1 MAFYIYE
8 NKTKVEV
15 FMENKVRA
23 LKEEENLSILPKNK
37 SEYKREI
44 LAGTTSFLAMAYIIA
59 VNPSVLSKA
68 GMPSGAVVTATCIS
82 AVIGCFIMGVYAKL
96 PFGLAPGMGLNAF
109 FTFSV
114 VIGMKIPWEVA
125 LTAVFVEGIIFILL
139 SLFKIREAVVYAIPI
154 NLKYAVT
161 AGIGLFIAF
170 IGFNGAGIVVG
181 NQDTMVSMGE
191 VSPKVLIAFI
201 GLCIIVILEKK
212 KVKGSMLVGIIV
224 STLLAWGYALIN
236 TESALNLG
244 ISLPSGIFKFESM
257 SQIAGKVDFS
267 YITSPQNIFNFIV
280 IVFTFLFV
288 DFFDTVGTL
297 IGVASRANMLDEKG
311 RVPNAGKALMTD
323 AIATTAG
330 ALLGTSTVTVY
341 VESATGVE
349 EGGKTGL
356 TAITIGVL
364 FFIAMFFSPI
374 FVAVPACAT
383 APALIYVG
391 YLMLTSVL
399 KIDFSDITDSV
410 PAFLIIALMPLTYSI
425 GDGLTIG
432 VLAYVVLNVLRNI
445 LTKDKDHK
453 KELSPVIIILAIIFA
468 IKLCLPLI
476 TNM

>member
-1 MAFYIYE
+1 
-8 NKTKVEV
+8 
-15 FMENKVRA
+15 MENKIHA
-23 LKEEENLSILPKNK
+23 LREEGNLRVLPENK
-37 SEYKREI
+37 SEYKREF

-59 VNPSVLSKA
+59 VNPSILSAA
-68 GMPSGAVVTATCIS
+68 GMPAGAIVTATCIS
-82 AVIGCFIMGVYAKL
+82 AVIGCLIMGFYAKL

-114 VIGMKIPWEVA
+114 VIGMGISWEVA

-139 SLFKIREAVVYAIPI
+139 SLFKVREAVVDAIPI

-170 IGFNGAGIVVG
+170 IGFNGAGVVIG
-181 NQDTMVSMGE
+181 NPDTMVAMGQ
-191 VSPKVLIAFI
+191 VGPKMLIAMV

-212 KVKGSMLVGIIV
+212 KVKGSMLVGIVV

-236 TESALNLG
+236 TEAAANIG
-244 ISLPSGIFKFESM
+244 IYLPEGVFKFESIAP
-257 SQIAGKVDFS
+257 IAGQIDFS
-267 YITSPQNIFNFIV
+267 YLSSSENIFNFIT

-297 IGVASRANMLDEKG
+297 IGVASRANMLDDKG

-349 EGGKTGL
+349 EGGRTGL
-356 TAITIGVL
+356 TAITIGAL
-364 FFIAMFFSPI
+364 FFLAMFFSPI

-399 KIDFSDITDSV
+399 KIDFSDITEAV

-432 VLAYVVLNVLRNI
+432 VLAYVILNLLHNLVTR
-445 LTKDKDHK
+445 DK
-453 KELSPVIIILAIIFA
+453 KEKKKLSLVMIILAIIFVF
-468 IKLCLPLI
+468 KLCMPII
-476 TNM
+476 TKMVA

>member
-1 MAFYIYE
+1 
-8 NKTKVEV
+8 
-15 FMENKVRA
+15 MENKIHA
-23 LKEEENLSILPKNK
+23 LREEGNLRVLPENK
-37 SEYKREI
+37 SEYKREF

-59 VNPSVLSKA
+59 VNPSILSAA
-68 GMPSGAVVTATCIS
+68 GMPAGAIVTATCIS
-82 AVIGCFIMGVYAKL
+82 AVIGCLIMGFYAKL

-114 VIGMKIPWEVA
+114 VIGMGISWEVA

-139 SLFKIREAVVYAIPI
+139 SLFKVREAVVDAIPI

-170 IGFNGAGIVVG
+170 IGFNGAGVVIG
-181 NQDTMVSMGE
+181 NPDTMVAMGQ
-191 VSPKVLIAFI
+191 VGPKMLIAMV

-212 KVKGSMLVGIIV
+212 KVKGSMLVGIVV

-236 TESALNLG
+236 TEAAASMG
-244 ISLPSGIFKFESM
+244 IYLPNGIFKFESIAP
-257 SQIAGKVDFS
+257 IAGKVNFS
-267 YITSPQNIFNFIV
+267 YLTSPQHVFNFIT

-288 DFFDTVGTL
+288 DFFDTVVTL
-297 IGVASRANMLDEKG
+297 IGVASRANMLDKKG

-349 EGGKTGL
+349 EGGRTGL
-356 TAITIGVL
+356 TAITIGAL
-364 FFIAMFFSPI
+364 FFVAMFFSPI

-399 KIDFSDITDSV
+399 KIDFSDITDAV

-432 VLAYVVLNVLRNI
+432 VLAYVILNI
-445 LTKDKDHK
+445 LHNIFTKKKEDK
-453 KELSPVIIILAIIFA
+453 KELSMVMIVLAIIFV

-476 TNM
+476 TQMIG

>member
-1 MAFYIYE
+1 MG
-8 NKTKVEV
+8 NKIH
-15 FMENKVRA
+15 A
-23 LKEEENLSILPKNK
+23 LREEGNLRVLPENK
-37 SEYKREI
+37 SEYKREF

-59 VNPSVLSKA
+59 VNPSILSAA
-68 GMPSGAVVTATCIS
+68 GMPAGAIVTATCIS
-82 AVIGCFIMGVYAKL
+82 AVIGCLIMGFYAKL

-114 VIGMKIPWEVA
+114 VIGMGISWEVA

-139 SLFKIREAVVYAIPI
+139 SLFKVREAVVDAIPI

-170 IGFNGAGIVVG
+170 IGFNGAGVVIG
-181 NQDTMVSMGE
+181 NPDTMVAMGQ
-191 VSPKVLIAFI
+191 VGPKMLIAMV

-212 KVKGSMLVGIIV
+212 KVKGSMLVGIVV

-236 TESALNLG
+236 TEAAASMG
-244 ISLPSGIFKFESM
+244 IYLPNGIFKFESIAP
-257 SQIAGKVDFS
+257 IAGKVNFS
-267 YITSPQNIFNFIV
+267 YLTSPQHVFNFIT

-297 IGVASRANMLDEKG
+297 IGVASRANMLDKKG
-311 RVPNAGKALMTD
+311 RVPNAGRALMTD

-349 EGGKTGL
+349 EGGRTGL
-356 TAITIGVL
+356 TAITIGAL
-364 FFIAMFFSPI
+364 FFVAMFFSPI

-399 KIDFSDITDSV
+399 KIDFSDITDAV

-432 VLAYVVLNVLRNI
+432 VLAYVILNI
-445 LTKDKDHK
+445 LHNIFTKNKKDK
-453 KELSPVIIILAIIFA
+453 KELSMVMIVLAIIFV

-476 TNM
+476 TQMIG

>member
-1 MAFYIYE
+1 
-8 NKTKVEV
+8 
-15 FMENKVRA
+15 MENKIHA
-23 LKEEENLSILPKNK
+23 LREEGNLRVLPENK
-37 SEYKREI
+37 SEYRREF

-59 VNPSVLSKA
+59 VNPSILSEA
-68 GMPSGAVVTATCIS
+68 GMPAGAIVTATCIS
-82 AVIGCFIMGVYAKL
+82 AVIGCLIMGFYAKL

-114 VIGMKIPWEVA
+114 VIGMGISWEVA

-139 SLFKIREAVVYAIPI
+139 SLFKVREAVVDAIPI

-170 IGFNGAGIVVG
+170 IGFNGAGVVIG
-181 NQDTMVSMGE
+181 NPDTMVAMGQ
-191 VSPKVLIAFI
+191 VGPKMLIAMV

-212 KVKGSMLVGIIV
+212 KVKGSMLVGIVV

-236 TESALNLG
+236 TEAAASMG
-244 ISLPSGIFKFESM
+244 IYLPNGIFKFESIAP
-257 SQIAGKVDFS
+257 IAGKVNFS
-267 YITSPQNIFNFIV
+267 YLTSPQHVFNFIT

-297 IGVASRANMLDEKG
+297 IGVASRANMLDKKG

-349 EGGKTGL
+349 EGGRTGL
-356 TAITIGVL
+356 TAITIGAL
-364 FFIAMFFSPI
+364 FFVAMFFSPI

-399 KIDFSDITDSV
+399 KIDFSDITDAV

-432 VLAYVVLNVLRNI
+432 VLAYVILNI
-445 LTKDKDHK
+445 LHNIFTKNKEDK
-453 KELSPVIIILAIIFA
+453 KELSMVMIVLAIIFV

-476 TNM
+476 TQMIG

>member
-1 MAFYIYE
+1 
-8 NKTKVEV
+8 
-15 FMENKVRA
+15 MENKIHA
-23 LKEEENLSILPKNK
+23 LREEGNLRVLPENK
-37 SEYKREI
+37 SEYKREF

-59 VNPSVLSKA
+59 VNPSILSAA
-68 GMPSGAVVTATCIS
+68 GMPAGAIVTATCIS
-82 AVIGCFIMGVYAKL
+82 AVIGCLIMGFYAKL

-114 VIGMKIPWEVA
+114 VIGMGISWEVA

-139 SLFKIREAVVYAIPI
+139 SLFKVREAVVDAIPI

-170 IGFNGAGIVVG
+170 IGFNGAGVVIG
-181 NQDTMVSMGE
+181 NPDTMVAMGQ
-191 VSPKVLIAFI
+191 VGPKMLIAMV

-212 KVKGSMLVGIIV
+212 KVKGSMLVGIVV

-236 TESALNLG
+236 TEAVASMG
-244 ISLPSGIFKFESM
+244 IYLPNGIFKFESIAP
-257 SQIAGKVDFS
+257 IAGKVNFS
-267 YITSPQNIFNFIV
+267 YLTSPQHVFNFIT

-297 IGVASRANMLDEKG
+297 IGVASRANMLDKKG

-349 EGGKTGL
+349 EGGRTGL
-356 TAITIGVL
+356 TAITIGAL
-364 FFIAMFFSPI
+364 FFVAMFFSPI

-399 KIDFSDITDSV
+399 KIDFSDITNAV

-432 VLAYVVLNVLRNI
+432 VLAYVILNI
-445 LTKDKDHK
+445 LHNIFTKNKKDK
-453 KELSPVIIILAIIFA
+453 KELSMVMIVLAIIFV

-476 TNM
+476 TQMIG

>member
-1 MAFYIYE
+1 
-8 NKTKVEV
+8 
-15 FMENKVRA
+15 MENKIHA
-23 LKEEENLSILPKNK
+23 LREEGNLRVLPENK
-37 SEYKREI
+37 SEYKREF

-59 VNPSVLSKA
+59 VNPSILSAA
-68 GMPSGAVVTATCIS
+68 GMPAGAIVTATCIS
-82 AVIGCFIMGVYAKL
+82 AVIGCLIMGFYAKL

-114 VIGMKIPWEVA
+114 VIGMGISWEVA

-139 SLFKIREAVVYAIPI
+139 SLFKVREAVVDAIPI

-170 IGFNGAGIVVG
+170 IGFNGAGVVIG
-181 NQDTMVSMGE
+181 NPDTMVAMGQ
-191 VSPKVLIAFI
+191 VGPKMLIAMV

-212 KVKGSMLVGIIV
+212 KVKGSMLVGIVV

-236 TESALNLG
+236 TEAAASMG
-244 ISLPSGIFKFESM
+244 IYLPNGIFKFESIAP
-257 SQIAGKVDFS
+257 IAGKVNFS
-267 YITSPQNIFNFIV
+267 YLTSPQHVFNFIT

-297 IGVASRANMLDEKG
+297 IGVASRANMLDKKG

-349 EGGKTGL
+349 EGGRTGL
-356 TAITIGVL
+356 TAITIGAL
-364 FFIAMFFSPI
+364 FFVAMFFSPI

-399 KIDFSDITDSV
+399 KIDFSDITDAV

-432 VLAYVVLNVLRNI
+432 VLAYVI
-445 LTKDKDHK
+445 
-453 KELSPVIIILAIIFA
+453 
-468 IKLCLPLI
+468 
-476 TNM
+476 

>member
-1 MAFYIYE
+1 
-8 NKTKVEV
+8 
-15 FMENKVRA
+15 MENKIHA
-23 LKEEENLSILPKNK
+23 LREEGNLRVLPENK
-37 SEYKREI
+37 SEYRREF

-59 VNPSVLSKA
+59 VNPSILSEA
-68 GMPSGAVVTATCIS
+68 GMPAGAIVTATCIS
-82 AVIGCFIMGVYAKL
+82 AVIGCLIMGFYAKL

-114 VIGMKIPWEVA
+114 VIGMGISWEVA

-139 SLFKIREAVVYAIPI
+139 SLFKVREAVVDAIPI

-170 IGFNGAGIVVG
+170 IGFNGAGVVIG
-181 NQDTMVSMGE
+181 NPDTMVAMGQ
-191 VSPKVLIAFI
+191 VGPKMLIAMV

-212 KVKGSMLVGIIV
+212 KVKGSMLVGIVV

-236 TESALNLG
+236 TETAASMG
-244 ISLPSGIFKFESM
+244 IYLPNGIFKFESIAP
-257 SQIAGKVDFS
+257 IAGKVNFS
-267 YITSPQNIFNFIV
+267 YLTSPQHVFNFIT

-297 IGVASRANMLDEKG
+297 IGVASRANMLDKKG
-311 RVPNAGKALMTD
+311 RVPNAGRALMTD

-349 EGGKTGL
+349 EGGRTGL
-356 TAITIGVL
+356 TAITIGAL
-364 FFIAMFFSPI
+364 FFVAMFFSPI

-399 KIDFSDITDSV
+399 KIDFSDITDAV

-432 VLAYVVLNVLRNI
+432 VLAYVILNI
-445 LTKDKDHK
+445 LHNIFTKNKEDK
-453 KELSPVIIILAIIFA
+453 KELSMVMIVLAIIFV

-476 TNM
+476 TQMIG

>member
-1 MAFYIYE
+1 
-8 NKTKVEV
+8 
-15 FMENKVRA
+15 MENKIHA
-23 LKEEENLSILPKNK
+23 LREEGNLRVLPENK
-37 SEYKREI
+37 SEYKREF

-59 VNPSVLSKA
+59 VNPSILSAA
-68 GMPSGAVVTATCIS
+68 GMPAGAIVTATCIS
-82 AVIGCFIMGVYAKL
+82 AVIGCLIMGFYAKL

-114 VIGMKIPWEVA
+114 VIGMGISWEVA

-139 SLFKIREAVVYAIPI
+139 SLFKVREAVVDAIPI
-154 NLKYAVT
+154 NLKYSVT

-170 IGFNGAGIVVG
+170 IGFNGAGVVIG
-181 NQDTMVSMGE
+181 NPDTMVAMGQ
-191 VSPKVLIAFI
+191 VGPKMLIAMV

-212 KVKGSMLVGIIV
+212 KVKGSMLVGIVV

-236 TESALNLG
+236 TESAASMG
-244 ISLPSGIFKFESM
+244 IYLPNGIFKFESIAP
-257 SQIAGKVDFS
+257 IAGKVNFS
-267 YITSPQNIFNFIV
+267 YLTSPQHVFNFIT

-297 IGVASRANMLDEKG
+297 IGVASRANMLDKKG
-311 RVPNAGKALMTD
+311 RVPNAGRALMTD

-349 EGGKTGL
+349 EGGRTGL
-356 TAITIGVL
+356 TAITIGAL
-364 FFIAMFFSPI
+364 FFVAMFFSPI

-399 KIDFSDITDSV
+399 KIDFSDITDAV

-432 VLAYVVLNVLRNI
+432 VLAYVILNIVHNI
-445 LTKDKDHK
+445 FTKNKEDK
-453 KELSPVIIILAIIFA
+453 KELSIVMIVLAIIFV

-476 TNM
+476 TQMIG

>member
-1 MAFYIYE
+1 
-8 NKTKVEV
+8 
-15 FMENKVRA
+15 MENKIHA
-23 LKEEENLSILPKNK
+23 LREEENLRVLPENK
-37 SEYKREI
+37 SEYKREF

-59 VNPSVLSKA
+59 VNPSILSAA
-68 GMPSGAVVTATCIS
+68 GMPAGAIVTATCIS
-82 AVIGCFIMGVYAKL
+82 AVIGCLIMGFYAKL

-114 VIGMKIPWEVA
+114 VIGMGISWEVA

-139 SLFKIREAVVYAIPI
+139 SLFKVREAVVDAIPI

-170 IGFNGAGIVVG
+170 IGFNGAGVVIG
-181 NQDTMVSMGE
+181 NPDTMVAMGQ
-191 VSPKVLIAFI
+191 VGPKMLIAMV

-212 KVKGSMLVGIIV
+212 KVKGSMLVGIVV

-236 TESALNLG
+236 TEAAASMG
-244 ISLPSGIFKFESM
+244 IYLPNGIFKFESIAP
-257 SQIAGKVDFS
+257 IAGKVNFS
-267 YITSPQNIFNFIV
+267 YLTSPQHVFNFIT

-297 IGVASRANMLDEKG
+297 IGVASRANMLDKKG
-311 RVPNAGKALMTD
+311 RVPNAGRALMTD

-349 EGGKTGL
+349 EGGRTGL
-356 TAITIGVL
+356 TAITIGAL
-364 FFIAMFFSPI
+364 FFVAMFFSPI

-399 KIDFSDITDSV
+399 KIDFSDITDAV

-432 VLAYVVLNVLRNI
+432 VLAYVILNI
-445 LTKDKDHK
+445 LHNIFTKNKKDK
-453 KELSPVIIILAIIFA
+453 KELSMVMIVLAIIFV

-476 TNM
+476 TQMIG

>member
-1 MAFYIYE
+1 
-8 NKTKVEV
+8 
-15 FMENKVRA
+15 MENKIHA
-23 LKEEENLSILPKNK
+23 LREEGNLRVLPENK
-37 SEYKREI
+37 SEYKREF

-59 VNPSVLSKA
+59 VNPSILSAA
-68 GMPSGAVVTATCIS
+68 GMPAGAIVTATCIS
-82 AVIGCFIMGVYAKL
+82 AVIGCLIMGFYAKL

-114 VIGMKIPWEVA
+114 VIGMGISWEVA

-139 SLFKIREAVVYAIPI
+139 SLFKVREAVVDAIPI

-170 IGFNGAGIVVG
+170 IGFNGAGVVIG
-181 NQDTMVSMGE
+181 NPDTMVAMGQ
-191 VSPKVLIAFI
+191 VGPKMLIAMV

-212 KVKGSMLVGIIV
+212 KVKGSMLVGIVV

-236 TESALNLG
+236 TEAAASMG
-244 ISLPSGIFKFESM
+244 IYLPNGIFKFESIAP
-257 SQIAGKVDFS
+257 IAGKVNFS
-267 YITSPQNIFNFIV
+267 YLTSPQHLFNFIT

-297 IGVASRANMLDEKG
+297 IGVASRANMLDKKG
-311 RVPNAGKALMTD
+311 RVPNAGRALMTD

-349 EGGKTGL
+349 EGGRTGL
-356 TAITIGVL
+356 TAITIGAL
-364 FFIAMFFSPI
+364 FFVAMFFSPI

-399 KIDFSDITDSV
+399 KIDFSDITDAV

-432 VLAYVVLNVLRNI
+432 VLAYVILNI
-445 LTKDKDHK
+445 LHNIFTKNKKDK
-453 KELSPVIIILAIIFA
+453 KELSMVMIVLAIIFV

-476 TNM
+476 TQMIG

>member
-1 MAFYIYE
+1 
-8 NKTKVEV
+8 
-15 FMENKVRA
+15 MENKIHA
-23 LKEEENLSILPKNK
+23 LSEEGNLRVLPESK
-37 SEYKREI
+37 SEYKREF

-59 VNPSVLSKA
+59 VNPSILSAA
-68 GMPSGAVVTATCIS
+68 GMPAGAIVTATCIS
-82 AVIGCFIMGVYAKL
+82 AVIGCLIMGFYAKL

-114 VIGMKIPWEVA
+114 VIGMGISWEVA

-139 SLFKIREAVVYAIPI
+139 SLFKVREAVVDAIPI

-170 IGFNGAGIVVG
+170 IGFNGAGVVIG
-181 NQDTMVSMGE
+181 NPDTMVAMGQ
-191 VSPKVLIAFI
+191 VGPKMLIAMV

-212 KVKGSMLVGIIV
+212 KVKGSMLVGIVV
-224 STLLAWGYALIN
+224 STLLAWGYASIN
-236 TESALNLG
+236 TEAAASMG
-244 ISLPSGIFKFESM
+244 IYLPNGIFKFESIAP
-257 SQIAGKVDFS
+257 IAGKVNFS
-267 YITSPQNIFNFIV
+267 YLTSPQHVFNFIT

-297 IGVASRANMLDEKG
+297 IGVASRANMLDKKG

-349 EGGKTGL
+349 EGGRTGL
-356 TAITIGVL
+356 TAITIGAL
-364 FFIAMFFSPI
+364 FFVAMFFSPI

-399 KIDFSDITDSV
+399 KIDFSDITDAV

-432 VLAYVVLNVLRNI
+432 VLTYVILNI
-445 LTKDKDHK
+445 LHNIFTKNKEDK
-453 KELSPVIIILAIIFA
+453 KELSMVMIVLAIIFV

-476 TNM
+476 TQMIG

>member
-1 MAFYIYE
+1 
-8 NKTKVEV
+8 
-15 FMENKVRA
+15 MENKIHA
-23 LKEEENLSILPKNK
+23 LSEEGNLRVLPENK
-37 SEYKREI
+37 SEYKREF

-59 VNPSVLSKA
+59 VNPSILSAA
-68 GMPSGAVVTATCIS
+68 GMPAGAIVTATCIS
-82 AVIGCFIMGVYAKL
+82 AVIGCLIMGFYAKL

-114 VIGMKIPWEVA
+114 VIGMGISWEVA

-139 SLFKIREAVVYAIPI
+139 SLFKVREAVVDAIPI

-170 IGFNGAGIVVG
+170 IGFNGAGVVIG
-181 NQDTMVSMGE
+181 NPDTMVAMGQ
-191 VSPKVLIAFI
+191 VGPKMLIAMV

-212 KVKGSMLVGIIV
+212 KVKGSMLVGIVV
-224 STLLAWGYALIN
+224 STLLAWGYASIN
-236 TESALNLG
+236 TEAAASMG
-244 ISLPSGIFKFESM
+244 IYLPNGIFKFESIAP
-257 SQIAGKVDFS
+257 IAGKVNFS
-267 YITSPQNIFNFIV
+267 YLTSPQHVFNFIT

-297 IGVASRANMLDEKG
+297 IGVASRANMLDKKG

-349 EGGKTGL
+349 EGGRTGL
-356 TAITIGVL
+356 TAITIGAL
-364 FFIAMFFSPI
+364 FFVAMFFSPI
-374 FVAVPACAT
+374 FVSVPACAT

-399 KIDFSDITDSV
+399 KIDFSDITDAV

-432 VLAYVVLNVLRNI
+432 VLTYVILNI
-445 LTKDKDHK
+445 LHNIFAKNKEDK
-453 KELSPVIIILAIIFA
+453 KELSMVMIVLAIIFV

-476 TNM
+476 TQMIG

>member
-1 MAFYIYE
+1 
-8 NKTKVEV
+8 
-15 FMENKVRA
+15 MENKIHA
-23 LKEEENLSILPKNK
+23 LREEGNLRVLPENK
-37 SEYKREI
+37 SEYKREF

-59 VNPSVLSKA
+59 VNPSILSAA
-68 GMPSGAVVTATCIS
+68 GMPAGAIVTATCIS
-82 AVIGCFIMGVYAKL
+82 AVIGCLIMGFYAKL

-114 VIGMKIPWEVA
+114 VIGMGISWEVA

-139 SLFKIREAVVYAIPI
+139 SLFKVREAVVDAIPI

-170 IGFNGAGIVVG
+170 IGFNGAGVVIG
-181 NQDTMVSMGE
+181 NPDTMVAMGQ
-191 VSPKVLIAFI
+191 VGPKMIIAMV

-212 KVKGSMLVGIIV
+212 KVKGSMLVGIVI

-236 TESALNLG
+236 TEAAASMG
-244 ISLPSGIFKFESM
+244 IYLPNGIFKFESIAP
-257 SQIAGKVDFS
+257 IAGKVNFS
-267 YITSPQNIFNFIV
+267 YLNSPQHVFNFIT

-297 IGVASRANMLDEKG
+297 IGVASRANMLDKNG

-349 EGGKTGL
+349 EGGRTGL
-356 TAITIGVL
+356 TAITIGAL
-364 FFIAMFFSPI
+364 FFVAMFFSPI

-399 KIDFSDITDSV
+399 KIDFSDITDAV

-432 VLAYVVLNVLRNI
+432 VLAYVILNI
-445 LTKDKDHK
+445 LHNIFTKNKEDK
-453 KELSPVIIILAIIFA
+453 KELSMVMIVLAIIFV

-476 TNM
+476 TQMIG

>member
-1 MAFYIYE
+1 
-8 NKTKVEV
+8 
-15 FMENKVRA
+15 MENKIHA
-23 LKEEENLSILPKNK
+23 LREEGNLRVLPENKN
-37 SEYKREI
+37 EYKREF

-59 VNPSVLSKA
+59 VNPSILSAA
-68 GMPSGAVVTATCIS
+68 GMPAGAIVTATCIS
-82 AVIGCFIMGVYAKL
+82 AVIGCLIMGFYAKL

-114 VIGMKIPWEVA
+114 VIGMGISWEVA

-139 SLFKIREAVVYAIPI
+139 SLFKVREAVVDAIPI

-170 IGFNGAGIVVG
+170 IGFNGAGVVIG
-181 NQDTMVSMGE
+181 NPDTMVAMGQ
-191 VSPKVLIAFI
+191 VGPKMLIAMV

-212 KVKGSMLVGIIV
+212 KVKGSMLVGIVV

-236 TESALNLG
+236 TEAAASMG
-244 ISLPSGIFKFESM
+244 IYLPNGIFKFESIAP
-257 SQIAGKVDFS
+257 IAGKVNFS
-267 YITSPQNIFNFIV
+267 YLTSPQHVFNFIT

-297 IGVASRANMLDEKG
+297 IGVASRANMLDKKG

-349 EGGKTGL
+349 EGGRTGL
-356 TAITIGVL
+356 TAITIGAL

-399 KIDFSDITDSV
+399 KIDFSDITDAV

-432 VLAYVVLNVLRNI
+432 VLAYVILNI
-445 LTKDKDHK
+445 LHNIFTKNKKDK
-453 KELSPVIIILAIIFA
+453 KELSMVMIVLAIIFV

-476 TNM
+476 TQMIG

>member
-1 MAFYIYE
+1 
-8 NKTKVEV
+8 
-15 FMENKVRA
+15 MENKIHA
-23 LKEEENLSILPKNK
+23 LREEGNLRVLPENK
-37 SEYKREI
+37 SEYKREF

-59 VNPSVLSKA
+59 VNPSILSAA
-68 GMPSGAVVTATCIS
+68 GMPAGAIVTATCIS
-82 AVIGCFIMGVYAKL
+82 AVIGCLIMGFYAKL

-114 VIGMKIPWEVA
+114 VIGMGISWEVA

-139 SLFKIREAVVYAIPI
+139 SLFKVREAVVDAIPI

-170 IGFNGAGIVVG
+170 IGFNGAGVVIG
-181 NQDTMVSMGE
+181 NPDTMVAMGQ
-191 VSPKVLIAFI
+191 VGPKMLIAMV

-212 KVKGSMLVGIIV
+212 KVKGSMLVGIVV

-236 TESALNLG
+236 TEAAASMG
-244 ISLPSGIFKFESM
+244 IYLPNGIFKFESIAP
-257 SQIAGKVDFS
+257 IAGKVNFS
-267 YITSPQNIFNFIV
+267 YLTSPQHVFNFIT

-297 IGVASRANMLDEKG
+297 IGVASRANMLDKKG

-349 EGGKTGL
+349 EGGRTGL
-356 TAITIGVL
+356 TAITIGTL
-364 FFIAMFFSPI
+364 FFVAMFFSPI

-399 KIDFSDITDSV
+399 KIDFSDITDAV

-432 VLAYVVLNVLRNI
+432 VLAYVILNI
-445 LTKDKDHK
+445 LHNIFTKNKEDK
-453 KELSPVIIILAIIFA
+453 KELSMVMIVLAIIFV

-476 TNM
+476 TQMIG

>member
-1 MAFYIYE
+1 
-8 NKTKVEV
+8 
-15 FMENKVRA
+15 MENKIHA
-23 LKEEENLSILPKNK
+23 LREEGNLRVLPENK
-37 SEYKREI
+37 SEYKREF

-59 VNPSVLSKA
+59 VNPSTLSAA
-68 GMPSGAVVTATCIS
+68 GMPAGAIVTATCIS
-82 AVIGCFIMGVYAKL
+82 AVIGCLIMGFYAKL

-114 VIGMKIPWEVA
+114 VIGMGISWEVA

-139 SLFKIREAVVYAIPI
+139 SLFKVREAVVDAIPI

-170 IGFNGAGIVVG
+170 IGFNGAGVVIG
-181 NQDTMVSMGE
+181 NPDTMVAMGQ
-191 VSPKVLIAFI
+191 VGPKMLIAMV

-212 KVKGSMLVGIIV
+212 KVKGSMLVGIVV

-236 TESALNLG
+236 TEAAASMG
-244 ISLPSGIFKFESM
+244 IYLPNGIFKFESIAP
-257 SQIAGKVDFS
+257 IAGKVNFS
-267 YITSPQNIFNFIV
+267 YLTSPQHVFNFIT

-297 IGVASRANMLDEKG
+297 IGVASRANMLDKKG

-349 EGGKTGL
+349 EGGRTGL
-356 TAITIGVL
+356 TAITIGAL
-364 FFIAMFFSPI
+364 FFVAMFFSPI

-399 KIDFSDITDSV
+399 KIDFSDITDAV

-432 VLAYVVLNVLRNI
+432 VLAYVILNI
-445 LTKDKDHK
+445 LHNIFTKKKEDK
-453 KELSPVIIILAIIFA
+453 KELSMVMIVLAIIFV

-476 TNM
+476 TQMIG

>member
-1 MAFYIYE
+1 
-8 NKTKVEV
+8 
-15 FMENKVRA
+15 MENKIHA
-23 LKEEENLSILPKNK
+23 LREEGNLRVLPENK
-37 SEYKREI
+37 SEYKREF

-59 VNPSVLSKA
+59 VNPSILSAA
-68 GMPSGAVVTATCIS
+68 GMPAGAIVTATCIS
-82 AVIGCFIMGVYAKL
+82 AVIGCLIMGFYAKL

-114 VIGMKIPWEVA
+114 VIGMGISWEVA

-139 SLFKIREAVVYAIPI
+139 SLFKVREAVVDAIPI

-170 IGFNGAGIVVG
+170 IGFNGAGVVIG
-181 NQDTMVSMGE
+181 NPDTMVAMGQ
-191 VSPKVLIAFI
+191 VGPKMLIAMV

-212 KVKGSMLVGIIV
+212 KVKGSMLVGIVV

-236 TESALNLG
+236 TEAAASMG
-244 ISLPSGIFKFESM
+244 IYLPNGIFKFESIAP
-257 SQIAGKVDFS
+257 IAGKVNFS
-267 YITSPQNIFNFIV
+267 YLTSPQHVFNFIT

-297 IGVASRANMLDEKG
+297 IGVASRANMLDKKG

-349 EGGKTGL
+349 EGGRTGL
-356 TAITIGVL
+356 TAITIGSL
-364 FFIAMFFSPI
+364 FFVAMFFSPI

-399 KIDFSDITDSV
+399 KIDFSDITDAV

-432 VLAYVVLNVLRNI
+432 VLAYVILNI
-445 LTKDKDHK
+445 LHNIFTKNKEDK
-453 KELSPVIIILAIIFA
+453 KELSMVMIVLAIIFV

-476 TNM
+476 TQMIG

>member
-1 MAFYIYE
+1 
-8 NKTKVEV
+8 
-15 FMENKVRA
+15 MENKIHA
-23 LKEEENLSILPKNK
+23 LREEGNLRVLPENK
-37 SEYKREI
+37 SEYKREF

-59 VNPSVLSKA
+59 VNPSILSAA
-68 GMPSGAVVTATCIS
+68 GMPAGAIVTATCIS
-82 AVIGCFIMGVYAKL
+82 AVIGCLIMGFYAKL

-114 VIGMKIPWEVA
+114 VIGMGISWEVA

-139 SLFKIREAVVYAIPI
+139 SLFKVREAVVDAIPI

-170 IGFNGAGIVVG
+170 IGFNGAGVVIG
-181 NQDTMVSMGE
+181 NQDTMVAMGQ
-191 VSPKVLIAFI
+191 VGPKMLIAMV

-212 KVKGSMLVGIIV
+212 KVKGSMLVGIVV

-236 TESALNLG
+236 TEAAASMG
-244 ISLPSGIFKFESM
+244 IYLPNGIFKFESIAP
-257 SQIAGKVDFS
+257 IAGKVNFS
-267 YITSPQNIFNFIV
+267 YLTSPQHVFNFIT

-297 IGVASRANMLDEKG
+297 IGVASRANMLDKKG
-311 RVPNAGKALMTD
+311 RVPNAGRALMTD

-349 EGGKTGL
+349 EGGRTGL
-356 TAITIGVL
+356 TAITIGAL
-364 FFIAMFFSPI
+364 FFVAMFFSPI

-399 KIDFSDITDSV
+399 KIDFSDITDAV

-432 VLAYVVLNVLRNI
+432 VLAYVILNI
-445 LTKDKDHK
+445 LHNIFTKNKEDK
-453 KELSPVIIILAIIFA
+453 KELSMVMIVLAIIFV

-476 TNM
+476 TQMIG

>member
-1 MAFYIYE
+1 
-8 NKTKVEV
+8 
-15 FMENKVRA
+15 MENKIHA
-23 LKEEENLSILPKNK
+23 LREEGNLRVLPENK
-37 SEYKREI
+37 SEYKREF

-59 VNPSVLSKA
+59 VNPSILSAA
-68 GMPSGAVVTATCIS
+68 GMPAGAIVTATCIS
-82 AVIGCFIMGVYAKL
+82 AVIGCLIMGFYAKL

-114 VIGMKIPWEVA
+114 VIGMGISWEVA

-139 SLFKIREAVVYAIPI
+139 SLFKVREAVVDAIPI

-161 AGIGLFIAF
+161 TGIGLFIAF
-170 IGFNGAGIVVG
+170 IGFNGAGVVIG
-181 NQDTMVSMGE
+181 NPDTMVAMGQ
-191 VSPKVLIAFI
+191 VGPKMLIAMV

-212 KVKGSMLVGIIV
+212 KVKGSMLVGIVV

-236 TESALNLG
+236 TEAAASMG
-244 ISLPSGIFKFESM
+244 IYLPNGIFKFESIAP
-257 SQIAGKVDFS
+257 IAGKVNFS
-267 YITSPQNIFNFIV
+267 YLTSPQHVFNFIT

-297 IGVASRANMLDEKG
+297 IGVASRANMLDKKG

-349 EGGKTGL
+349 EGGRTGL
-356 TAITIGVL
+356 TAITIGAL
-364 FFIAMFFSPI
+364 FFVAMFFSPI

-399 KIDFSDITDSV
+399 KIDFSDITDAV

-432 VLAYVVLNVLRNI
+432 VLAYVILNI
-445 LTKDKDHK
+445 LHNIFTKNKEDK
-453 KELSPVIIILAIIFA
+453 KELSMVMIVLAIIFV

-476 TNM
+476 TQMIG

>member
-1 MAFYIYE
+1 
-8 NKTKVEV
+8 
-15 FMENKVRA
+15 
-23 LKEEENLSILPKNK
+23 
-37 SEYKREI
+37 
-44 LAGTTSFLAMAYIIA
+44 MAYIIA
-59 VNPSVLSKA
+59 VNPSILSAA
-68 GMPSGAVVTATCIS
+68 GMPAGAIVTATCIS
-82 AVIGCFIMGVYAKL
+82 AVIGCLIMGFYAKL

-114 VIGMKIPWEVA
+114 VIGMGISWEVA

-139 SLFKIREAVVYAIPI
+139 SLFKVREAVVDAIPI

-170 IGFNGAGIVVG
+170 IGFNGAGVVIG
-181 NQDTMVSMGE
+181 NPDTMVAMGQ
-191 VSPKVLIAFI
+191 VGPKMLIAMV

-212 KVKGSMLVGIIV
+212 KVKGSMLVGIVV

-236 TESALNLG
+236 TEAAASMG
-244 ISLPSGIFKFESM
+244 IYLPNGIFKFESIAP
-257 SQIAGKVDFS
+257 IAGKVNFS
-267 YITSPQNIFNFIV
+267 YLTSPQHVFNFIT

-297 IGVASRANMLDEKG
+297 IGVASRANMLDKKG

-349 EGGKTGL
+349 EGGRTGL
-356 TAITIGVL
+356 TAITIGAL
-364 FFIAMFFSPI
+364 FFVAMFFSPI

-399 KIDFSDITDSV
+399 KIDFSDIIDAV

-432 VLAYVVLNVLRNI
+432 VLAYVILNI
-445 LTKDKDHK
+445 LHNIFTKNKEDK
-453 KELSPVIIILAIIFA
+453 KELSMVMIVLAIIFV

-476 TNM
+476 TQMIG

>member
-1 MAFYIYE
+1 
-8 NKTKVEV
+8 
-15 FMENKVRA
+15 MENKIHA
-23 LKEEENLSILPKNK
+23 LREEGNLRVLPENK
-37 SEYKREI
+37 SEYKREF

-59 VNPSVLSKA
+59 VNPSILSAA
-68 GMPSGAVVTATCIS
+68 GMPAGAIVTATCIS
-82 AVIGCFIMGVYAKL
+82 AVIGCLIMGFYAKL

-114 VIGMKIPWEVA
+114 VIGMGISWEVA

-139 SLFKIREAVVYAIPI
+139 SLFKVREAVVDAIPI

-170 IGFNGAGIVVG
+170 IGFNGAGVVIG
-181 NQDTMVSMGE
+181 NPDTMVAMGQ
-191 VSPKVLIAFI
+191 VGPKMLIAMV

-212 KVKGSMLVGIIV
+212 KVKGSMLVGIVV

-236 TESALNLG
+236 TEAAASMG
-244 ISLPSGIFKFESM
+244 IYLPNGIFKFESIAP
-257 SQIAGKVDFS
+257 IAGKVNFS
-267 YITSPQNIFNFIV
+267 YLTSPQHVFNFIT

-297 IGVASRANMLDEKG
+297 IGVASRANMLDKKG
-311 RVPNAGKALMTD
+311 RVPNAGRALMTD

-349 EGGKTGL
+349 EGGRTGL
-356 TAITIGVL
+356 TAITLGAL
-364 FFIAMFFSPI
+364 FFVAMFFSPI

-399 KIDFSDITDSV
+399 KIDFSDITDAV

-432 VLAYVVLNVLRNI
+432 VLAYVILNI
-445 LTKDKDHK
+445 LHNIFTKNKKDK
-453 KELSPVIIILAIIFA
+453 KELSMVMIVLAIIFV

-476 TNM
+476 TQMIG